1 MKNKNKN
8 FSGVN
13 DYISTQIIIDII
25 FCTQTYIM
33 AEKEIE
39 KREKKDEKKDGFQLF
54 YSHPG
59 PWNNFGFP
67 YSHGPQFQSFYSYPG
82 PWNNFGFPYGYG
94 PQFPHPS
101 SYPCSNW
108 MV

>member
-1 MKNKNKN
+1 
-8 FSGVN
+8 
-13 DYISTQIIIDII
+13 
-25 FCTQTYIM
+25 M

-39 KREKKDEKKDGFQLF
+39 KREKREEKRDGFQPF

-67 YSHGPQFQSFYSYPG
+67 YGNGPQSQPFYSYPG

-101 SYPCSNW
+101 LYPHSNL
-108 MV
+108 MVMKKD

>member
-1 MKNKNKN
+1 MKNKFFTFEKKY

-13 DYISTQIIIDII
+13 DYIS
-25 FCTQTYIM
+25 TQTYIM

-39 KREKKDEKKDGFQLF
+39 KREKREEKRDGFQPF
-54 YSHPG
+54 YSH
-59 PWNNFGFP
+59 
-67 YSHGPQFQSFYSYPG
+67 PG

-101 SYPCSNW
+101 LYPHSNL
-108 MV
+108 MVMKKD